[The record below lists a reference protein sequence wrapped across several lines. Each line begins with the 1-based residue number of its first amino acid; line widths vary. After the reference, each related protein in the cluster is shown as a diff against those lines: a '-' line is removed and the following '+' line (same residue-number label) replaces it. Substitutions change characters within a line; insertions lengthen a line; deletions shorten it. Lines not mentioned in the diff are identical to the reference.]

1 MKSYESS
8 SEHPILGNGA
18 MDPNSSVKPK
28 KNLEPAS
35 NKQMFFLFV
44 FGEYPLV
51 I

>member
-18 MDPNSSVKPK
+18 MDPNSSAKQK
-28 KNLEPAS
+28 KTWNLRQL
-35 NKQMFFLFV
+35 QMFFLFV